1 MKIFK
6 LQPVSST
13 DSFVPGTV
21 FNATASLFFTENAF
35 GAGSSG
41 SGSGGVGDD
50 DAVLSPPAQTSSLSV
65 ESADSSKLPSRVRS
79 STANLEQ
86 QRDLAILLSISPA
99 IASFFKPSRKR
110 VFNIDAFVRRFG
122 SIQQAI
128 HSQLEWFKRQSHY
141 LIFFQAQL

>member
-35 GAGSSG
+35 GAGGS
-41 SGSGGVGDD
+41 SGSGGVGDN
-50 DAVLSPPAQTSSLSV
+50 DAVLSPPAQTSALSV

-110 VFNIDAFVRRFG
+110 VFNIDVFVRRFG

-128 HSQLEWFKRQSHY
+128 HSQLEWFKRQV
-141 LIFFQAQL
+141 II